1 MDNIKLAE
9 ALAQIERLKQ
19 MVTDM
24 GGDPAVSP
32 HESFIKKTC
41 VDKWHVEVRESSNT
55 TNGRRSASYK
65 NVFILNSDGHNIAQV
80 YSGGCKE
87 DTFFI
92 AHLIAAIPA
101 LLWIMQYV
109 VRVPNRL
116 GKTYNGVKLTT
127 ALFYKQILARLEEV
141 VNRCD
146 PEKYTMSFYGRSHK
160 SINSGRYALRYKED
174 LKDVERLIKRGDI
187 KVPAKW

>member
-9 ALAQIERLKQ
+9 ALAQIDRLKQ

-24 GGDPAVSP
+24 GGNPEVSV
-32 HESFIKKTC
+32 HQSFIKKTC
-41 VDKWHVEVRESSNT
+41 VDKWHVEVRECSNT
-55 TNGRRSASYK
+55 TNGRKSASYK
-65 NVFILNSDGHNIAQV
+65 NVYVLNSDGHNIAQV

-109 VRVPNRL
+109 VKVPSRL
-116 GKTYNGVKLTT
+116 GKTYSGVKMTT
-127 ALFYKQILARLEEV
+127 AVFYKQILSRLQEV

-146 PEKYTMSFYGRSHK
+146 PEKYTMSFHGRSRK
-160 SINSGRYALRYKED
+160 SISSGRYALRYKQD
-174 LKDVERLIKRGDI
+174 LKDVELLTKRRD
-187 KVPAKW
+187 VPAKW

>member
-9 ALAQIERLKQ
+9 ALEQIDRLKQ
-19 MVTDM
+19 MVTNM
-24 GGDPAVSP
+24 GGNPEVSV

-41 VDKWHVEVRESSNT
+41 VDKWHVEVRQSSNT
-55 TNGRRSASYK
+55 TNGYRSASYK
-65 NVFILNSDGHNIAQV
+65 NVYVLNSDGHNVAQV

-92 AHLIAAIPA
+92 AHLIAAIPT
-101 LLWIMQYV
+101 LLWVMQYV
-109 VRVPNRL
+109 VKFPNKL
-116 GKTYNGVKLTT
+116 GKSYKGVKMTT
-127 ALFYKQILARLEEV
+127 AHFYKQVLLRLTEV

-146 PEKYTMSFYGRSHK
+146 PENYTMSSYDLSPK
-160 SINSGRYALRYKED
+160 SRRTGRYALRYKQDIKEQ
-174 LKDVERLIKRGDI
+174 LIKRGDI